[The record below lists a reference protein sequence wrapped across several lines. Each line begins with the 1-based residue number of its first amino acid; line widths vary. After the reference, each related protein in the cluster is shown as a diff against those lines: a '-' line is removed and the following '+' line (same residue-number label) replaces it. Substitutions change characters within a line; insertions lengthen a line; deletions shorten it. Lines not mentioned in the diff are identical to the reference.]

1 MRLALLALAVPLALA
16 PFSATA
22 LAQNLV
28 ANPALVRDLPPPGWL
43 ADRHADWV
51 GHHPVYQSTCRTADV
66 AEEIEFLNRVVG
78 RDENMLVLAGN
89 PPQDN
94 SPLARE
100 AQLAHQEISML
111 RNDIAA
117 TDGLVAQL
125 QALPACASAAAAA
138 ATSAKEAAAPAAAAP
153 KPSAAPPAKAAVPDA
168 AQPVTLRYDEQV
180 VALTPL
186 SVRAL
191 NQAVE
196 AIHAGNPVRVA
207 IDGCGS
213 GADFSVGAACGKRLR
228 SLEALLVK
236 NGIRKPKRLLASA
249 R

>member
-1 MRLALLALAVPLALA
+1 LRLAALTLAAPLALA
-16 PFSATA
+16 PFSATV

-28 ANPALVRDLPPPGWL
+28 ANPALVRDLPPPSWL
-43 ADRHADWV
+43 ADRHANWV
-51 GHHPVYQSTCRTADV
+51 ADHPVYQSTCRTADV

-100 AQLAHQEISML
+100 AHLAHKEMSML

-125 QALPACASAAAAA
+125 QALPACASAAAA
-138 ATSAKEAAAPAAAAP
+138 TSAKEAAAPAAAAP
-153 KPSAAPPAKAAVPDA
+153 KPSAAPPPPAAPAKAAP
-168 AQPVTLRYDEQV
+168 QTLTLRYDDKV
-180 VALTPL
+180 MALTPL
-186 SVRAL
+186 SVRAFD
-191 NQAVE
+191 QAVE
-196 AIHAGNPVRVA
+196 AIHAGYRVRVA

-236 NGIRKPKRLLASA
+236 NGIRNPKQLLASA
-249 R
+249 P

>member
-1 MRLALLALAVPLALA
+1 MRFAALAFAVSLALA
-16 PFSATA
+16 PFSATG
-22 LAQNLV
+22 LAQNLM

-51 GHHPVYQSTCRTADV
+51 AGHPVYHSTCRTADV

-78 RDENMLVLAGN
+78 RDENLLVLAGN
-89 PPQDN
+89 PPSDN

-100 AQLAHQEISML
+100 AQLAHQEIGML

-125 QALPACASAAAAA
+125 QALPACPPAAA
-138 ATSAKEAAAPAAAAP
+138 ATPAKEAAAPAGTPLMPGNEPPLPAAPAEAAA
-153 KPSAAPPAKAAVPDA
+153 
-168 AQPVTLRYDEQV
+168 QTVTLRYDDRV

-186 SVRAL
+186 SVRAF

-196 AIHAGNPVRVA
+196 AIHAGKPVRVA
-207 IDGCGS
+207 IEGCGS
-213 GADFSVGAACGKRLR
+213 GADFSVGASCGERLR
-228 SLEALLVK
+228 SLETLLEK
-236 NGIRKPKRLLASA
+236 NGIRNPKRLFASA
-249 R
+249 P

>member
-1 MRLALLALAVPLALA
+1 M
-16 PFSATA
+16 
-22 LAQNLV
+22 
-28 ANPALVRDLPPPGWL
+28 ANPALVRDLPPPGSL

-100 AQLAHQEISML
+100 AQLAHQEMSTL

-117 TDGLVAQL
+117 SDGLVAQL
-125 QALPACASAAAAA
+125 QALPPCASAAAAAA

-153 KPSAAPPAKAAVPDA
+153 KPSAAPPAKAAAPDA
-168 AQPVTLRYDEQV
+168 AQTVTLRYDEKV

-191 NQAVE
+191 DQAVE

-236 NGIRKPKRLLASA
+236 NGIRNPKRLLASA
-249 R
+249 P